1 MFKLKRRVPQSSTQ
15 STAEKID
22 IKRLCGTLRL
32 LSVRCVKKLLTC
44 SGRKNGKSLAL
55 LINGLQLRNHK
66 FVALKRTSQEK
77 MFKLLPQSAAKF
89 NAEYRREDRY

>member
-1 MFKLKRRVPQSSTQ
+1 VPQSSTQ

-44 SGRKNGKSLAL
+44 SGRKNGKSLVL

-66 FVALKRTSQEK
+66 FVALKRTSQDEFVEK
-77 MFKLLPQSAAKF
+77 KGNIQRK
-89 NAEYRREDRY
+89 